1 MKFRTLQR
9 HFSNSFKS
17 LGRNGWMTFASV
29 SAVTVTLLLVGVF
42 IVIMM
47 NLNQIADNIEKD
59 VEIKVIIDLAADDKA
74 VAKLEKQVLETPGV
88 LEVEYSSNEQELDK
102 MIKGLGDEF
111 GLYKQDNPLRH
122 ALYLKAEDPQQTAPI
137 SKKIEAYEYTHE
149 VIYGEG
155 KVEKLF
161 DVLNTGRNIGAV
173 LIIGLLLTAMF
184 LISNTIRITIAA
196 RQTEIGIMKLVGA
209 TNNFVRLPFILEGV
223 WLGILG
229 SILPMILITLA
240 YFNLYE
246 IIAPKMEGELYQPLA
261 MTPFLYQLNG
271 LILGL
276 GVLIGVWG
284 SFMSVRKFLKV

>member
-9 HFSNSFKS
+9 HFNNSFKS

-74 VAKLEKQVLETPGV
+74 VAELEKQVLETPGV